1 MCPQQLDHKPH
12 NHPQPDK
19 SPATR
24 GWPQAITKKM
34 LASTVQFSTNTQPP
48 PQPPQH
54 THPQAQHTPTDA
66 AIRPGSDRRQ
76 ETQPAPPHQ
85 RGQHTVVFSGPNR
98 VSTATTNRTPRAAPT
113 TPTPPNRGAAGAAV
127 RGRVAVVDDDSPVS
141 PPSSTPTP
149 HPGAAGS
156 RSPSR
161 PRRSLR
167 TYSLEK
173 YSLEKYSLERR

>member
-113 TPTPPNRGAAGAAV
+113 TPTPPNRGPRARLYEAGWPLSMMTRQCLRHRAPPPHT
-127 RGRVAVVDDDSPVS
+127 RGRQA
-141 PPSSTPTP
+141 
-149 HPGAAGS
+149 PG
-156 RSPSR
+156 P
-161 PRRSLR
+161 LR
-167 TYSLEK
+167 D
-173 YSLEKYSLERR
+173 RDAR